1 MINWV
6 YFWLGNMTPTEV
18 ENVVVNPSWDKFIGC
33 GYYQAIFTNLNT
45 NQNNMLTSSPSIDM
59 SGLTTDANGISLMSG
74 DTVRVDDVN
83 IFETYT
89 LSVAAY
95 F

>member
-1 MINWV
+1 
-6 YFWLGNMTPTEV
+6 
-18 ENVVVNPSWDKFIGC
+18 
-33 GYYQAIFTNLNT
+33 
-45 NQNNMLTSSPSIDM
+45 MLTSSPSIDM

-74 DTVRVDDVN
+74 DTVQVDDVN